1 MVQTLFRLLI
11 LSLLSATPALAQ
23 VAPETPIAEDER
35 SLSPLELLGKR
46 VFEDVNLSEPRG
58 QACAS
63 CHEPGKAF
71 QGNFASPIAA
81 LARGAVA
88 GRFGNRNTPS
98 LSYMSFSPAF
108 GFVEKKDESGK
119 VEMIP
124 AGGQFWDGRAKN
136 LKAQFE
142 GPLLNPVEMNN
153 PSKHEAVQRIKSGAY
168 ASLVAT
174 LFGADVFAKPD
185 EAFDKIADAVV
196 AFESTERFHPFASR
210 FDLYLQGKEK
220 LSRQELRGFALFK
233 DPKKGNCL
241 ACHAGKEDSKNPKDW
256 LFTDFSYDNLGLPR
270 NKLIPANAKAEE
282 FDLGLC
288 KQAGLAALAPKDTK
302 IDNYCGAFKVPTLRN
317 VAITGPYMHNGVFTS
332 LRDAV
337 KFYATRDTN
346 PENWYGKGADGK
358 VQKFDDLPAQYH
370 DNVNVKEAPYDRKPG
385 QKPRLNDRD
394 IDALV
399 AFLGTLTDGGKK

>member
-1 MVQTLFRLLI
+1 MCIRD
-11 LSLLSATPALAQ
+11 S
-23 VAPETPIAEDER
+23 
-35 SLSPLELLGKR
+35 
-46 VFEDVNLSEPRG
+46 
-58 QACAS
+58 
-63 CHEPGKAF
+63 
-71 QGNFASPIAA
+71 
-81 LARGAVA
+81 
-88 GRFGNRNTPS
+88 
-98 LSYMSFSPAF
+98 
-108 GFVEKKDESGK
+108 
-119 VEMIP
+119 
-124 AGGQFWDGRAKN
+124 
-136 LKAQFE
+136 
-142 GPLLNPVEMNN
+142 
-153 PSKHEAVQRIKSGAY
+153 
-168 ASLVAT
+168 
-174 LFGADVFAKPD
+174 
-185 EAFDKIADAVV
+185 
-196 AFESTERFHPFASR
+196 FHPFASR

-220 LSRQELRGFALFK
+220 LNKQELHGFALFK

-241 ACHAGKEDSKNPKDW
+241 ACHVGKEGSKNPKDW

-288 KQAGLAALAPKDTK
+288 KQAGLAALAPKDVK

-358 VQKFDDLPAQYH
+358 VQKYDDLPAQYH

-399 AFLGTLTDGGKK
+399 AFLGTLTDGARK